1 MAQILPRL
9 RYDRHTCRA
18 VTELIA
24 RHADKLRSRAAI
36 RHVLSELGPEQF
48 FRLIDV
54 MCADNS
60 AKQPFCLEELP
71 GLMETAE
78 YARRLLDAGAC
89 LTVRQLAVDGRD
101 MAGLGARGRQ
111 IGQLLHMLLDA
122 VLEERADNDRE
133 QLLALAEE
141 SLGQP

>member
-1 MAQILPRL
+1 M
-9 RYDRHTCRA
+9 
-18 VTELIA
+18 
-24 RHADKLRSRAAI
+24 
-36 RHVLSELGPEQF
+36 LSELGPEQF

-89 LTVRQLAVDGRD
+89 LTVRQLAVNGRD